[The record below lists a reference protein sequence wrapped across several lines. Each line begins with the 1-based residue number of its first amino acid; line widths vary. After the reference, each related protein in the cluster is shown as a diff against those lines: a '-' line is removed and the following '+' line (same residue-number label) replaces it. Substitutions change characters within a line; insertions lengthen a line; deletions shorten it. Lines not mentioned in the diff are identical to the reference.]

1 QKSNKTEKQYLTFID
16 PHGLRNEDSEFSS
29 DKVQLHKYLRIEF
42 PEIKNVTLNS
52 FILAPSSF
60 DISGVRNWKREDESI
75 DIKTYSNNLNIY
87 ELGNGNDFSYV
98 SEIVR
103 KIIND

>member
-1 QKSNKTEKQYLTFID
+1 MKT
-16 PHGLRNEDSEFSS
+16 
-29 DKVQLHKYLRIEF
+29 EF

-60 DISGVRNWKREDESI
+60 DLSGMQTWEREDKAT
-75 DIKTYSNNLNIY
+75 DIRTYSNNLNIY

-98 SEIVR
+98 SEIIE
-103 KIIND
+103 KILTS